1 MRCITGNKRTT
12 APHTHTMSVD
22 PRTQLDYLPLEK
34 ANGSAVLRVFEPM
47 R

>member
-1 MRCITGNKRTT
+1 MRCITGTKRAT

-22 PRTQLDYLPLEK
+22 PRTQLVYLPLENV
-34 ANGSAVLRVFEPM
+34 NGSAVLRMFEPM